1 MNKEIEHNKFW
12 QDTYYYAGAYLAGG
26 PAGIAGAF
34 LGLAAYQYIKL
45 VISKHSDSHFNKDSD
60 TSSLSKTLK
69 AI

>member
-1 MNKEIEHNKFW
+1 MKKMAFFCLALLFYFVQNAVAAN
-12 QDTYYYAGAYLAGG
+12 YAILISAGEV
-26 PAGIAGAF
+26 
-34 LGLAAYQYIKL
+34 